1 VLGAMSFV
9 FGGGS
14 DQGSFCVRS
23 TENALSCIRVSE
35 DAFSFFN
42 PLHGGL
48 NINDCDKSSRCGS
61 QESEEKGVRAF
72 DSTDEIVLRPKGIL
86 VGLAGSRRL
95 GAYNALRS
103 DFLEFCNIQ
112 DMSPVMPHPV
122 DIGYVD
128 SLQEDIGS
136 LSGSHSVSPQ
146 TLFINLTNR
155 FLVLPYP
162 VSQI

>member
-1 VLGAMSFV
+1 
-9 FGGGS
+9 
-14 DQGSFCVRS
+14 
-23 TENALSCIRVSE
+23 
-35 DAFSFFN
+35 
-42 PLHGGL
+42 L

-112 DMSPVMPHPV
+112 DMSRVMPHPV

-162 VSQI
+162 ISQI